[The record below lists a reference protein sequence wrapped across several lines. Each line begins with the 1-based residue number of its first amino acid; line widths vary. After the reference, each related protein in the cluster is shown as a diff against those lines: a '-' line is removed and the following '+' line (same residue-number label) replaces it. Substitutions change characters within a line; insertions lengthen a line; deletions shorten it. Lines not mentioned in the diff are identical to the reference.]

1 MMILI
6 KDLGIRETSP
16 GVKKRIGIYECND
29 CKKHFECR
37 TETVKARN
45 QERCNSCA
53 SKLRPIVKHNMKQH
67 PLNSTI
73 NNIIQRCENPKKYA
87 FEHYGG
93 RGISVCNE
101 WKTDR
106 KTFFDWVLANG
117 WKQGLTIDRKDV
129 NGNYEP
135 ENCRFVTQSVQMQ
148 NTRPLNNNNKTGY
161 RGVSYSNY
169 NKKYV
174 STIGLN
180 NKSIHL
186 GYFENPE
193 EAACAYKFFVD
204 KNKLEHK
211 YE

>member
-1 MMILI
+1 MMKLI
-6 KDLGIRETSP
+6 EDLGTREVLP
-16 GVKKRIGIYECND
+16 GVRKRIGIYECND

-37 TETVKARN
+37 TETIKYRN

-53 SKLRPIVKHNMKQH
+53 SKLRPITKHGMRHH
-67 PLNSTI
+67 PLNDTI
-73 NNIIQRCENPKKYA
+73 NNMIQRCENSNKAHY
-87 FEHYGG
+87 EDYGG

-106 KTFFDWVLANG
+106 KTFFDWSLTNG
-117 WKQGLTIDRKDV
+117 WKKGLTIDRKNV

-135 ENCRFVTQSVQMQ
+135 TNCRFVKQDTQSQ
-148 NTRPLNNNNKTGY
+148 NTRPLKSNNKTGY
-161 RGVSYSNY
+161 RGVCFDKTK
-169 NKKYV
+169 NKYL

-180 NKSIHL
+180 GKKIHL